1 MVTICVAWRYN
12 IRNLSGNWPVLQI
25 VWVSLGNNSGYR
37 LATLFWISVQTR
49 VCIYSIFLANC
60 MWNVHK
66 CSCFWNCSRDQNS
79 RFSRVN
85 SALQNGSWFL
95 DLACAFLVVF
105 PFFQACHY
113 VNAQGSQGM
122 NKQVMPPL
130 VWWEIN
136 ASVVQLRVARPQYP
150 LVLVDRYFC
159 RSFPPSRFK
168 GVCVTSST
176 RLRHKE
182 ICFPS

>member
-60 MWNVHK
+60 MWNVHE

-150 LVLVDRYFC
+150 LVFVDRNL
-159 RSFPPSRFK
+159 SVPSHHHALK
-168 GVCVTSST
+168 ECVCD
-176 RLRHKE
+176 
-182 ICFPS
+182 